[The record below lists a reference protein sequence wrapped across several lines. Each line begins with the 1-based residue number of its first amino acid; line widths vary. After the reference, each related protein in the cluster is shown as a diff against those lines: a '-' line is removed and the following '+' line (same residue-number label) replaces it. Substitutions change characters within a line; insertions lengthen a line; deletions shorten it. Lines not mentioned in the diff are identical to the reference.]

1 MRKATKISNSR
12 PQTLFGSNLYGP
24 RLNRCLGHIVLM
36 ERLDAVL
43 TLLDTY
49 NTIMK
54 KDIWAAIGGES
65 RYLGALG
72 LSTYTEVF
80 GGLYR
85 GDLSQNNSA
94 RNYNTFIENFFN
106 LEYKAVDKCL
116 SYDEKL
122 EGRYKAVRCGLVHEY
137 FIRDTLLI
145 KITSDYT
152 KCGIIYDPKGYP
164 NITFVVRQ
172 YFKDLL
178 TALNVYRERVKKE
191 LTLVESFKQALES
204 VDSPM
209 PKSYT
214 FKEGT

>member
-1 MRKATKISNSR
+1 M
-12 PQTLFGSNLYGP
+12 
-24 RLNRCLGHIVLM
+24 
-36 ERLDAVL
+36 
-43 TLLDTY
+43 
-49 NTIMK
+49 
-54 KDIWAAIGGES
+54 
-65 RYLGALG
+65 
-72 LSTYTEVF
+72 
-80 GGLYR
+80 
-85 GDLSQNNSA
+85 
-94 RNYNTFIENFFN
+94 
-106 LEYKAVDKCL
+106 
-116 SYDEKL
+116 
-122 EGRYKAVRCGLVHEY
+122 
-137 FIRDTLLI
+137 
-145 KITSDYT
+145 TSDYT